1 MFPPIRLPALIEP
14 EVDETEDE
22 QSVRVEDGVPPPPPA
37 LDVAAAA
44 PVFGAAVLPPDDD
57 PPDDCADCVVPPLT

>member
-1 MFPPIRLPALIEP
+1 MLPPVRLPALIEP

-22 QSVRVEDGVPPPPPA
+22 QSVRVEDGVPPPPA

-44 PVFGAAVLPPDDD
+44 PVFEAAVLPPDDD